1 MTSAN
6 ARQLIAIL
14 SVGNFM
20 IGMGAFVVVGV
31 LSPVAEHFQISSSDA
46 GFMLTAYALAYT
58 VGSPLCVALS
68 GQYSRR
74 QVLLL
79 GFGIFALGSL
89 LSALAPSA
97 TLLNAAR
104 VVTALGAGMVTPVAA
119 SVALAT
125 ASAGQ
130 QGKAL
135 ATVFFGLTLA
145 QVIGVPVG
153 SFIGY
158 TFGWQVVFAL
168 VACLSLP
175 VMVGIAMQVPRDL
188 PFQVNTLT
196 TLGHAILDFRSFL
209 SVLFT
214 ASFIATFYVV
224 YTYLAP
230 VLTQGMGYERDG
242 VTLTLVV
249 FGIGAVLGNILG
261 GKLTDSVGPYRT
273 LLIACASQIVFMPMF
288 SLLPLND
295 VVFLIGVFVWST
307 LGWTFMVAQQTRLV
321 TQTPQRQNVVLALN
335 AAAIY
340 LGVSVGSAIGGVIID
355 TIGLAVLGFG
365 GGICGILGMLHLMAS
380 ESLSRTRAAK

>member
-1 MTSAN
+1 
-6 ARQLIAIL
+6 
-14 SVGNFM
+14 V
-20 IGMGAFVVVGV
+20 
-31 LSPVAEHFQISSSDA
+31 
-46 GFMLTAYALAYT
+46 
-58 VGSPLCVALS
+58 C
-68 GQYSRR
+68 
-74 QVLLL
+74 
-79 GFGIFALGSL
+79 
-89 LSALAPSA
+89 
-97 TLLNAAR
+97 
-104 VVTALGAGMVTPVAA
+104 
-119 SVALAT
+119 

-365 GGICGILGMLHLMAS
+365 GGICGILGLLHLMTS